1 MNTNTILIIGAA
13 AFGLWYLTT
22 QNKKSVPVPTAPAPV
37 FKPTQSSP
45 NVAPGFTSAV
55 PGGTAF
61 TNMNPNQQFITYEV
75 GNLV

>member
-22 QNKKSVPVPTAPAPV
+22 QNKKTVPVPTAPV

-55 PGGTAF
+55 PGGPAF
-61 TNMNPNQQFITYEV
+61 TNVNPNQEFITYEV